1 MSTMTISRSMP
12 LSRKV
17 SRVLSELLLSKD
29 LRFYI
34 FTDFIVS
41 FMAFSLVAGWNPRVW
56 MQTPSEIWISSLIF
70 SLSFTVIALGS
81 GLFEREH
88 RFYPKSFIRSTVISC
103 ALALLTTL
111 FVIYFGFFWKIGRF
125 LLVFGSV
132 GALVGVLLYHW
143 ALSLVLNK
151 YPYRFV
157 VIGESSP
164 ITQGLRGLG
173 KRAKKWMNYLH
184 LTELEEWFSKN
195 KELTPEELAHKI
207 QESRVID
214 VVMTDQAAKDPRA
227 TQFAIAAMQV
237 GCRVIDEV
245 GFYSEIHEAFPSQ
258 ILSESWFVFA
268 GIDTRQNWS
277 NFFKRI
283 FDLSFGIVCLI
294 ALSPLLLGIALIV
307 WVSSPGPILFIQE
320 RQGRYRKPFKILK
333 FRTMRLD
340 VNGAN
345 PPSTRAND
353 PRVTWIGRVIRPLHF
368 DELPQIWNIIKGDM
382 SFVGPRPE
390 VYSFTQEIIRE
401 VPIYEFRCLV
411 RPGLTGLSQIRVGY
425 TLDNV
430 EATFTKLAYDLYY
443 VKNHSFVMDIL
454 IILRTAFVLTKRV
467 H

>member
-1 MSTMTISRSMP
+1 MPISR
-12 LSRKV
+12 KI

-29 LRFYI
+29 LRFY
-34 FTDFIVS
+34 FVSDFAVS

-56 MQTPSEIWISSLIF
+56 MQTSAEIWISSLVF
-70 SLSFTVIALGS
+70 SLSFTGIALGT

-88 RFYPKSFIRSTVISC
+88 RFYAKSFIRSIAISC
-103 ALALLTTL
+103 VLALISTL
-111 FVIYFGFFWKIGRF
+111 FVIYFALFWKIGRF
-125 LLVFGSV
+125 LLVFGSI

-143 ALSLVLNK
+143 VLSLVLNK

-157 VIGESSP
+157 VIGEASP

-184 LTELEEWFSKN
+184 LNELQEWFFANKN
-195 KELTPEELAHKI
+195 LSADQLAHKI

-227 TQFAIAAMQV
+227 TEFAIAAMQV

-258 ILSESWFVFA
+258 ILSQNWFVFA

-283 FDLSFGIVCLI
+283 FDLSFASVCLVV
-294 ALSPLLLGIALIV
+294 LSPLLLILAFIV
-307 WVSSPGPILFIQE
+307 MVSSPGPVLFIQE

-333 FRTMRLD
+333 FRTMKLD
-340 VNGAN
+340 VNGSEN

-353 PRVTWIGRVIRPLHF
+353 PRVTWIGRLMRPLHL
-368 DELPQIWNIIKGDM
+368 DELPQIWNILRGEM

-454 IILRTAFVLTKRV
+454 IILRTAFVLTKKV